1 MLNQFPLQAP
11 NREQTIAL
19 NRWAPSRG
27 SPPLL
32 NLGGARTARVR
43 PRTLPMNPASG
54 QYQCP
59 VCKIEFPKANSL
71 KFHYDS
77 HHAVA
82 NPDLVTVPTYSCNAC
97 GQHWRNAKMKQEHDC
112 PVQPRPKRAPRP
124 PPPRQACSKCHVMV
138 TRANLQRHEALC
150 RGPGDANRTCE
161 KCHRMFSS
169 SVSRVHHEA
178 RCTA

>member
-1 MLNQFPLQAP
+1 M
-11 NREQTIAL
+11 
-19 NRWAPSRG
+19 G
-27 SPPLL
+27 SKPGIPPTVE
-32 NLGGARTARVR
+32 LGGARTARVR

-112 PVQPRPKRAPRP
+112 PPAQSAHPDLHLRGKLVLN
-124 PPPRQACSKCHVMV
+124 VMSWSQGQTYNGMKYCV
-138 TRANLQRHEALC
+138 EDPGMPIGRVKNLIECLVAVF
-150 RGPGDANRTCE
+150 P
-161 KCHRMFSS
+161 
-169 SVSRVHHEA
+169 RVHHEA